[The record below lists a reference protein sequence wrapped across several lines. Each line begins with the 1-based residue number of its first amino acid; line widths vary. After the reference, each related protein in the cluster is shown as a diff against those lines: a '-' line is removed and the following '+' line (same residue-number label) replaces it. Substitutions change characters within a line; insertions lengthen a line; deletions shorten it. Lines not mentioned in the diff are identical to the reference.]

1 MVNVLFEP
9 FVAPEMDNSVIGWAL
24 VPLDP
29 DIPLEPAIAPTDVNT
44 NE

>member
-1 MVNVLFEP
+1 MFYLNHLLHF
-9 FVAPEMDNSVIGWAL
+9 EMDNSVIGWAL

-29 DIPLEPAIAPTDVNT
+29 DMPLEPAIAPTDVNT